1 MIESI
6 ITTFNISGGDSIVN
20 PACAF
25 YQVWYFYYYF
35 IIYFSYGPSS
45 VEYYFQTSDLGMTLQ
60 IAVERNFTR
69 GRKTDQVAA
78 ACLYIACR

>member
-1 MIESI
+1 MV
-6 ITTFNISGGDSIVN
+6 FLLL
-20 PACAF
+20 
-25 YQVWYFYYYF
+25 FYYIFFF
-35 IIYFSYGPSS
+35 IFPMVSSS
-45 VEYYFQTSDLGMTLQ
+45 VEYYFQTSYLGMTLQ

>member
-1 MIESI
+1 MV
-6 ITTFNISGGDSIVN
+6 FLLL
-20 PACAF
+20 
-25 YQVWYFYYYF
+25 FYYIF
-35 IIYFSYGPSS
+35 FFSFPMVSSS

>member
-1 MIESI
+1 MHFIRY
-6 ITTFNISGGDSIVN
+6 GV
-20 PACAF
+20 
-25 YQVWYFYYYF
+25 F
-35 IIYFSYGPSS
+35 IIILFFIFPMVSSS

>member
-1 MIESI
+1 MV
-6 ITTFNISGGDSIVN
+6 FLLL
-20 PACAF
+20 F
-25 YQVWYFYYYF
+25 YSLFF
-35 IIYFSYGPSS
+35 PMMSSS

>member
-1 MIESI
+1 MVS
-6 ITTFNISGGDSIVN
+6 
-20 PACAF
+20 
-25 YQVWYFYYYF
+25 
-35 IIYFSYGPSS
+35 SS

-69 GRKTDQVAA
+69 GSKTDLVAA